1 MHLLMNKQGFTLI
14 NHLLRLVILFIFLP
28 LLTLIISRA
37 EMIHKNNIEDVYQ
50 FYIFVQNE
58 INLASELNKVG
69 NDLYITDINDHVI
82 KISQYKDVIRRQV
95 NQEGHEILLRNVQDM
110 KIKAKERGF
119 SLEIHLMNGESYER
133 IIVF

>member
-1 MHLLMNKQGFTLI
+1 MNKQGFTLI